1 MLIFNFITSQFSINS
16 IYNNYS
22 KKNDNWYH
30 SEIIDFVSK
39 ENKNIPTT
47 IAMIPDMRFFNTFN
61 LELEAIKQNKGIS
74 VRQIVS
80 NEDSYKQ
87 DLQNFDWFLL
97 KSGNQGIMKSNAKS
111 KLDKLVRNSKSFI
124 KKKEWLLPDKTKAS
138 IYGRRNLESFK
149 NNGLCQPNRMAL
161 YLDIFPSGTSINLT
175 GNIDEISDSKLLL
188 DLKNNNFSKQINIA
202 IPKFISENINEK
214 EECFAFKSILSFEDS
229 KQILGRENTLDG
241 YILDSN
247 LIKRNI
253 DLKLSQNNTNNINQ
267 DRIYKANNQT
277 NVLKMGTLLREGKFN
292 DLFNLVGLIN
302 QTDPKQKYLRDAE
315 IILEERL
322 KNDPED
328 INNLYAIVISQILQ
342 KKAFQASKNLDK
354 IIKIDNYNA
363 SAYLAKTITNIYMF
377 NLISAENNLS
387 KFIKL
392 NNDDSLSESSNKLH
406 NFLKILLFKT

>member
-1 MLIFNFITSQFSINS
+1 
-16 IYNNYS
+16 
-22 KKNDNWYH
+22 
-30 SEIIDFVSK
+30 
-39 ENKNIPTT
+39 
-47 IAMIPDMRFFNTFN
+47 
-61 LELEAIKQNKGIS
+61 
-74 VRQIVS
+74 
-80 NEDSYKQ
+80 KQ

-149 NNGLCQPNRMAL
+149 NNGLCKANRMSL

-247 LIKRNI
+247 LIKRN
-253 DLKLSQNNTNNINQ
+253 
-267 DRIYKANNQT
+267 
-277 NVLKMGTLLREGKFN
+277 
-292 DLFNLVGLIN
+292 
-302 QTDPKQKYLRDAE
+302 
-315 IILEERL
+315 
-322 KNDPED
+322 
-328 INNLYAIVISQILQ
+328 
-342 KKAFQASKNLDK
+342 
-354 IIKIDNYNA
+354 
-363 SAYLAKTITNIYMF
+363 
-377 NLISAENNLS
+377 
-387 KFIKL
+387 
-392 NNDDSLSESSNKLH
+392 
-406 NFLKILLFKT
+406 